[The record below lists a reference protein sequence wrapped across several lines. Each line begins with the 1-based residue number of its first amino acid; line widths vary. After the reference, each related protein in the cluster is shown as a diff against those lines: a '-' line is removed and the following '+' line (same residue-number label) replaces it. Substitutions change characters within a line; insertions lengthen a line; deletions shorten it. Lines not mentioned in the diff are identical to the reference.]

1 MTILNLLQEP
11 DPRLRK
17 KSLKVEKV
25 DSEILK
31 IMDDML
37 ETMYHDNGIGLA
49 APQVNIHKRIIVID
63 ARESLTEEELEQTE
77 HLYPLFMVNPEIFW
91 YSKETISADEG
102 CLSVPTQYV
111 SVTRPSGIKV
121 RYIDRSGEE
130 KIIENNQW
138 LARVIQHESD
148 HLDGKLIIDYVSK
161 LKRDI
166 IINKL
171 TKLKNNEKN
180 STDNRIN

>member
-1 MTILNLLQEP
+1 
-11 DPRLRK
+11 
-17 KSLKVEKV
+17 
-25 DSEILK
+25 
-31 IMDDML
+31 ML

-63 ARESLTEEELEQTE
+63 AKESLSPEELEETK
-77 HLYPLFMVNPEIFW
+77 HLYPLFMINPEIFW
-91 YSKETISADEG
+91 YSEETSVADEG
-102 CLSVPTQYV
+102 CLSVPEQYIK
-111 SVTRPSGIKV
+111 VTRPSGIKV
-121 RYIDRSGEE
+121 RYLDRNGEE

-138 LARVIQHESD
+138 LARVIQHEND

-161 LKRDI
+161 LKRDM

-180 STDNRIN
+180 SVNNGFN